1 MTRAR
6 VDALTPNLTET
17 PMRGVF
23 PTVTQADEVA
33 LRDAGYVPVLRWV
46 RVLGSGGL
54 SEKAVKTSDALRV
67 VGRRK
72 PAKKPRR
79 R

>member
-6 VDALTPNLTET
+6 VDAMGPDADSA
-17 PMRGVF
+17 PMKGTF

-33 LRDAGYVPVLRWV
+33 LRDAGYIPVLRWV

-54 SEKAVKTSDALRV
+54 SDKAVTTAQAMRTAA
-67 VGRRK
+67 RRK
-72 PAKKPRR
+72 PAKRGRR
-79 R
+79 